1 MPVLRLETRISASL
15 ESCFDLARDV
25 DAHMRTTARSRERAV
40 AGVTTGLMGA
50 GDTVTWEAVHLGIRQ
65 RLTVRITRYE
75 RPRLF
80 VDEMVEGAF
89 RRLTHTHEF
98 RAIDEGTLMV
108 DTFDY
113 SSPLGVLGRLADVLF
128 LKRYLLRFLS
138 ERARALK
145 DEAERVASRS

>member
-1 MPVLRLETRISASL
+1 
-15 ESCFDLARDV
+15 
-25 DAHMRTTARSRERAV
+25 MRATARSRERAV

>member
-1 MPVLRLETRISASL
+1 
-15 ESCFDLARDV
+15 
-25 DAHMRTTARSRERAV
+25 
-40 AGVTTGLMGA
+40 MGP
-50 GDTVTWEAVHLGIRQ
+50 GDTVTWEAVHLGIQQ

-98 RAIDEGTLMV
+98 RAIDGGTLMV
-108 DTFDY
+108 DIFDY
-113 SSPLGVLGRLADVLF
+113 ASPLGVLGRLADVLF

-138 ERARALK
+138 ERARVLK
-145 DEAERVASRS
+145 DEAERVAARS